1 METWSESLSQ
11 AFLPIE
17 WFNSS
22 SSPSS
27 TNLLIKL
34 LYQPEPRQLNLLA
47 TDLHGVWYES
57 LQGLQLNR
65 RIDDAVASSSSETQ
79 SESIGM
85 MAGVG
90 RDGEEL
96 AERVLEELVDGVR
109 SARAKV
115 IFKEEG
121 FEQFID
127 ISLPSETVFR
137 FVLFKLETESA
148 QILASHLIQP
158 LIGTSTALL
167 SLLRQDTPQEND
179 LIAKLEPAIDSSGR
193 AERLS
198 QGKNCSTFFKVGG
211 AGLLKRWEQ
220 STINPNLKKSD
231 PLQLSLPAPRPPR
244 SPRKPPFS
252 PKKLRTPSPE
262 SSPRNS
268 SLSPSKRTGL
278 ASKMLD
284 YRSKS
289 TGEKISWD
297 DSQSQDRST
306 KDKGK
311 QREVESEEERMEVDP
326 RQFEEKREEE
336 EEEEP
341 ATDEEAQITSQS
353 TSTLPLIEAAQE
365 KDQRLP
371 SSSPLKT
378 SASTNRQLSL
388 PLPTSSNTRRSSPSP
403 RLLSPSQDNLDE
415 KKAKKKRKA
424 EAEEAEAL
432 EMRKAK
438 FASLKAGP
446 SASAKRKRGLGTR
459 GL

>member
-11 AFLPIE
+11 AFLPID

-22 SSPSS
+22 SCPSS

-57 LQGLQLNR
+57 LQGRQLNR

-90 RDGEEL
+90 REGEEL
-96 AERVLEELVDGVR
+96 AERVSEELADGVR
-109 SARAKV
+109 SGRAKV

-127 ISLPSETVFR
+127 ITLPSETVFR

-167 SLLRQDTPQEND
+167 SLLRQDTPQEKE
-179 LIAKLEPAIDSSGR
+179 LIAKLEPAIDSLGR

-220 STINPNLKKSD
+220 SMINSNPKKSD

-244 SPRKPPFS
+244 SPPRKPTFS
-252 PKKLRTPSPE
+252 PTKLSTPSPKF
-262 SSPRNS
+262 SPRNS

-297 DSQSQDRST
+297 DSQSQERNP

-311 QREVESEEERMEVDP
+311 EREVESEEERMNVEPREVE
-326 RQFEEKREEE
+326 QEEE
-336 EEEEP
+336 ER

-353 TSTLPLIEAAQE
+353 PSALPLVETTQEKEKRIPPSSTLE
-365 KDQRLP
+365 
-371 SSSPLKT
+371 S
-378 SASTNRQLSL
+378 SASTNRQPTPSL
-388 PLPTSSNTRRSSPSP
+388 PLPIPSNPRRSSPQP
-403 RLLSPSQDNLDE
+403 RLSSPSHDNLEE
-415 KKAKKKRKA
+415 KKAKKKKKA
-424 EAEEAEAL
+424 EEEEAEAL

-446 SASAKRKRGLGTR
+446 SASSKRKRGLGTR